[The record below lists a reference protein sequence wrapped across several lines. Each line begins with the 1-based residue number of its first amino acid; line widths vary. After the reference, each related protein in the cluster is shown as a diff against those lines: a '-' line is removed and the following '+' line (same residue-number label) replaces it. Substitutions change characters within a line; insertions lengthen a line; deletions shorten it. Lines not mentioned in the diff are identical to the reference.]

1 MKSCEAPGCEFPS
14 WGKDKITGI
23 RYCRNHQ
30 YLRTDLD
37 RRSLM
42 EKHMAKQ
49 KDKSS
54 KSKMIS
60 KIRGLSNLPANK
72 KMVENTQVR
81 SQLLLLADKL
91 FGNFI
96 KKRDAKE
103 LSEKITSG
111 KIIPEE
117 IGLTEDLLAGNEF
130 IICPCCNKPFCV
142 NEINSEGQKI
152 VQPLHFVVRDIY
164 SQRFNESQV
173 FAGCGYCNL
182 KMHLNP
188 TGIEYLN
195 YRAFLVERL
204 GNEAVT
210 EIEDAKYKIN
220 RFPNSEIQSII
231 DKYKQ
236 KLNHAN

>member
-60 KIRGLSNLPANK
+60 KIRGLSNLPTNK
-72 KMVENTQVR
+72 KMVENTHVR

-96 KKRDAKE
+96 KKRDADE
-103 LSEKITSG
+103 H
-111 KIIPEE
+111 
-117 IGLTEDLLAGNEF
+117 GN
-130 IICPCCNKPFCV
+130 IICPCCNGPFNV
-142 NEINSEGQKI
+142 NHTNGDGQKI

-164 SQRFNESQV
+164 SQRFNENQV
-173 FAGCGYCNL
+173 FAGCIYCNL

-188 TGIEYLN
+188 TGNEYLN
-195 YRAFLVERL
+195 YRAFLVKRL

-210 EIEDAKYKIN
+210 EIEDDKYKIN
-220 RFPNSEIQSII
+220 KFPTSEIQSII
-231 DKYKQ
+231 NKYKQ
-236 KLNHAN
+236 